1 MTVAAVHNE
10 LSSQAVRS
18 VPMDDGGRVV
28 CSATGGF
35 RLECK
40 TCAWY
45 KYSVSEHGVRPRLGA
60 EFSSADTA
68 ELAALEAAHRCPP
81 DVKTA
86 AEAARK
92 ARGSAT
98 ASAG

>member
-10 LSSQAVRS
+10 LSAQAVRS
-18 VPMDDGGRVV
+18 VPMDDGGRI
-28 CSATGGF
+28 APTAGGHF

-40 TCAWY
+40 PCAWY
-45 KYSVSEHGVRPRLGA
+45 KNNVSERGVRPGLAA
-60 EFSSADTA
+60 EFFSADMT

-86 AEAARK
+86 AEAARE